1 MRQAVD
7 CWEGEEF
14 RSENEAAGGKSSS
27 TQQPGHPPTSHTIP
41 PHIHHL
47 QETIIPSENTTLPAE
62 PPLCLRGAARKRLS
76 AHRCVIGENLPASLC
91 NFFFIFQSKTF
102 KSFSLPMHQNIKT
115 EMSSPLSG
123 DNFPWVKPIEHYSA
137 VSNLSGKVLERY
149 SRTLD
154 APCLVACE
162 IWRRDSVQQ
171 LHYSTPPALFF
182 FFLHVNGESVR
193 VSWSSANSSGVC

>member
-1 MRQAVD
+1 MKK
-7 CWEGEEF
+7 
-14 RSENEAAGGKSSS
+14 NEAAGGKSSS
-27 TQQPGHPPTSHTIP
+27 TQQPGHPPVSHTIP
-41 PHIHHL
+41 PPHH
-47 QETIIPSENTTLPAE
+47 PSSSGGNHLLRKHHPARRATSV
-62 PPLCLRGAARKRLS
+62 LIRGAARKRLS
-76 AHRCVIGENLPASLC
+76 VHRCVIGGENLPASLC
-91 NFFFIFQSKTF
+91 KFFFFIFQSKTL
-102 KSFSLPMHQNIKT
+102 KSFSLPMYQSIKT

-149 SRTLD
+149 SRPLD

-171 LHYSTPPALFF
+171 LHFSTPPALFFLF

-193 VSWSSANSSGVC
+193 VSRSSANSSGVC